1 MNSALGITQNKK
13 GRQQRMKL
21 TIFGDRRYR
30 SAPPRAGRRR
40 RPRPHSSRTEP
51 EEALRTGAPRHRR
64 PGGPGGDRVGGRRSR
79 RGALPP
85 RSAVGARDGDRDPGN
100 PGAIVQAMQ
109 ATDVRRL
116 VVVSAAPV
124 STVPSPGRPQPPRHD
139 PGEGYFM
146 RHHLHTPLHHR
157 GLAPVP
163 AYRIECRCERA

>member
-100 PGAIVQAMQ
+100 PGLSF
-109 ATDVRRL
+109 RRCRQRTYGAWSL
-116 VVVSAAPV
+116 SAPHRSPPCPRLAARSRRGTTRARDTSCGTTCIHL
-124 STVPSPGRPQPPRHD
+124 STTGDLPPCQPT
-139 PGEGYFM
+139 G
-146 RHHLHTPLHHR
+146 
-157 GLAPVP
+157 
-163 AYRIECRCERA
+163 